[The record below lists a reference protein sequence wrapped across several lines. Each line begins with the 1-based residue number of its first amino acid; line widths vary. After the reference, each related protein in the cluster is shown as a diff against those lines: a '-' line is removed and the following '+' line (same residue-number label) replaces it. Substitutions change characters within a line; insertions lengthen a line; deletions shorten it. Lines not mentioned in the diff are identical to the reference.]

1 MCGRGRWGTTFTS
14 VFVEDEPRQRLFGAQ
29 GYAMSMNKQQFDV
42 VVIGGGTAGVV
53 AAVQA
58 GRAGAKT
65 LLVEKVG
72 MLGGTTTVG
81 GVNFP
86 GLFHAWGRQVIAG
99 IGWELVTR
107 CVAESGGVLPDFANY
122 QCPHWQLQIRVNRFV
137 YAALCDE
144 AVCDAGVDV
153 LFHTMLADVMPEAE
167 GRGWQLTLCT
177 KGGLTEIGAAVVVDA
192 TGDANAAALADL
204 PLHIPDESQPATLAY
219 QASGYD
225 VADLD
230 MDTINRAF
238 DAEVRAGHL
247 SYTDA
252 SWSTTE
258 PNIGRWLHGYGTQ
271 ANHIHHINARDSE
284 GKTRLELESRRSLL
298 RLYRFLRQQPG
309 LENLV
314 IEQVS
319 PECGVRETATIQ
331 GKATVTVE
339 DYQSGRLWE
348 DAVCHSFYPI
358 DLHISSGTGL
368 EMKPLAEGVV
378 PTIPRAALLP
388 AGSQGF
394 IVAGRCIS
402 SDRLANSAL
411 RVQATSMATGQAAG
425 AMASLSVA
433 SGLEVEELSM
443 SDVRALLREHGAI
456 VPGDSSYSAEP
467 SREVEM
473 GEIG

>member
-1 MCGRGRWGTTFTS
+1 
-14 VFVEDEPRQRLFGAQ
+14 
-29 GYAMSMNKQQFDV
+29 MNEQYDV
-42 VVIGGGTAGVV
+42 IVIGGGTAGVV

-58 GRAGAKT
+58 GRVGART
-65 LLVEKVG
+65 LLVEKTG

-107 CVAESGGVLPDFANY
+107 CVEETGGTLPDFADY
-122 QCPHWQLQIRVNRFV
+122 DRHHAQLQVRVNRFV

-144 AVCDAGVDV
+144 AVADAGVDI
-153 LFHTMLADVMPEAE
+153 LLHTMLADVRSQAE
-167 GRGWQLTLCT
+167 GHAWQVTLCT
-177 KGGLTEIGAAVVVDA
+177 KSGLTELDAAVVIDA
-192 TGDANAAALADL
+192 TGDANATKLAGL
-204 PLHIPDESQPATLAY
+204 PVHVPDENQPATLTCEAG
-219 QASGYD
+219 GYD
-225 VADLD
+225 PADLD
-230 MDTINRAF
+230 IDSINRAF
-238 DAEVRAGHL
+238 DAEVRAGRL

-258 PNIGRWLHGYGTQ
+258 PNIGRWLHSYGVQ
-271 ANHIHHINARDSE
+271 ANHIHHINARDSD
-284 GKTRLELESRRSLL
+284 GKTRLELTSRRSLL

-309 LENLV
+309 LEKLV

-331 GKATVTVE
+331 GMATVTAE
-339 DYQSGRLWE
+339 DYQSGRVWE
-348 DAVCHSFYPI
+348 DAVCHSYYPI

-368 EMKPLAEGVV
+368 DMVMLAEGVV

-388 AGSQGF
+388 AGSRNF

-411 RVQATSMATGQAAG
+411 RVQASCMATGQAAG
-425 AMASLSVA
+425 AMAALSVKC
-433 SGLEVEELSM
+433 GLAPEELPM
-443 SDVRALLREHGAI
+443 ADVRSLLREHKAI
-456 VPGDSSYSAEP
+456 VPQDS
-467 SREVEM
+467 
-473 GEIG
+473 